1 MIDWEHGVLA
11 DNKLCDA
18 AKLVWIKLL
27 GFGLNSSA
35 CVKVEQSILAS
46 VSNNYLEGLT
56 QLRSFGYLK
65 IKTKGTELLIVSGI
79 SLSYEIKIP
88 LKNGDYYIC
97 DNEIIRCWAHKYPDA
112 SAVAVLRKVARWGE
126 ANPSKRKT
134 RVGIE
139 SHITHFFENATQTL
153 SDKPVSQ
160 KSKVD
165 KAHLAKQKSV
175 MDPSLSGCQLQTK
188 QNDLFESS
196 DMPLPPQGERSGNRC
211 LASMQSLVNRNKG
224 GM

>member
-11 DNKLCDA
+11 DKNLCDA

-35 CVKVEQSILAS
+35 CVKVEQSVLAS
-46 VSNNYLEGLT
+46 VSDNYLEGLT
-56 QLRSFGYLK
+56 QLRSCGYLK
-65 IKTKGTELLIVSGI
+65 IKAKGTELSIISSI

-88 LKNGDYYIC
+88 LKNGEFYIC

-112 SAVAVLRKVARWGE
+112 SAVAILRKVARWGE

-139 SHITHFFENATQTL
+139 SHITHFFENAIQTFT
-153 SDKPVSQ
+153 DKPVNA
-160 KSKVD
+160 KSKID
-165 KAHLAKQKSV
+165 KIHPAKPKVIKNSSLA
-175 MDPSLSGCQLQTK
+175 GGQLQTK
-188 QNDLFESS
+188 QSDLFEPSEI
-196 DMPLPPQGERSGNRC
+196 PLPPQGERGGNRC
-211 LASMQSLVNRNKG
+211 LANMQSLVNRNKG

>member
-11 DNKLCDA
+11 DKKLCDA

-46 VSNNYLEGLT
+46 VSDNYLEGLT

-65 IKTKGTELLIVSGI
+65 IKAKDTELRIISSI

-88 LKNGDYYIC
+88 LKNGEFYVC

-139 SHITHFFENATQTL
+139 SHITHFFENSTQAF
-153 SDKPVSQ
+153 SDKPVSP
-160 KSKVD
+160 KSKGD
-165 KAHLAKQKSV
+165 KAPPVKQKVIKDS
-175 MDPSLSGCQLQTK
+175 SLSGSQFQTK
-188 QNDLFESS
+188 QNDLFETSEI
-196 DMPLPPQGERSGNRC
+196 PLPTPGERSGNRC
-211 LASMQSLVNRNKG
+211 LANMQSLVHRNKG

>member
-11 DNKLCDA
+11 DKKLCDA

-35 CVKVEQSILAS
+35 GVKVEQSVLAS
-46 VSNNYLEGLT
+46 VSDNYLEGLT
-56 QLRSFGYLK
+56 QLRTFGYLK
-65 IKTKGTELLIVSGI
+65 IKANGTELLIIASI

-88 LKNGDYYIC
+88 LKNGEYYVC

-112 SAVAVLRKVARWGE
+112 SAVSILRKVARWGE

-139 SHITHFFENATQTL
+139 SHIMHFFENAINTL
-153 SDKPVSQ
+153 SDNSVSHKTKIDK
-160 KSKVD
+160 KSTIKKNVISD
-165 KAHLAKQKSV
+165 VALLKEQQA
-175 MDPSLSGCQLQTK
+175 K

-196 DMPLPPQGERSGNRC
+196 DARLPPPGEKGRNRC
-211 LASMQSLVNRNKG
+211 LANMQSLVNRNKG
-224 GM
+224 GA

>member
-11 DNKLCDA
+11 DKRLCDA

-35 CVKVEQSILAS
+35 CIKVEQSILAS
-46 VSNNYLEGLT
+46 VSENYLEGLT

-65 IKTKGTELLIVSGI
+65 IKAKDTELMIVSNV

-88 LKNGDYYIC
+88 LKNGEFYVC

-112 SAVAVLRKVARWGE
+112 SAVTILRKVARWGE

-139 SHITHFFENATQTL
+139 SHITHFFENATQVF
-153 SDKPVSQ
+153 SEKPVS
-160 KSKVD
+160 
-165 KAHLAKQKSV
+165 KAVVGDRKTPKKQKV
-175 MDPSLSGCQLQTK
+175 VVEPSLPKVQMQAQ
-188 QNDLFESS
+188 QNDLFETNSS
-196 DMPLPPQGERSGNRC
+196 PISPTGVRGGERC
-211 LASMQSLVNRNKG
+211 LAGMHSLVNRNKG
-224 GM
+224 GV